1 MISSRYLLNA
11 AFIAM
16 TACLPIRAIAAS
28 AAAGQPSLTV
38 VNAGVES
45 EEDGPFAPADYAFL
59 PGQYVYFSFQISGY
73 KVKGDEYNGPRSMSV
88 SYKIELLDAKNVL
101 LTKAE
106 QEQIEQEIGTEDK
119 DWLPKRRFA
128 ALLPPLIGA
137 GTYHIHLVLTDLLD
151 KSQAVR
157 DFPFVLGGK
166 RVDSTG
172 GLAIQDFRFLRSDQD
187 GPGLEIAAFQPGDTV
202 WARFDMTGFKV
213 GPGNSVNLNYGL
225 SVLRP
230 DGTVLFKQEN
240 AAQQKFASSA
250 YPPQFVPGVLSVS
263 TTSDLQ
269 RGEYTMV
276 ISVRDNVGQTT
287 TQIRKEFRIE

>member
-1 MISSRYLLNA
+1 
-11 AFIAM
+11 
-16 TACLPIRAIAAS
+16 
-28 AAAGQPSLTV
+28 V
-38 VNAGVES
+38 
-45 EEDGPFAPADYAFL
+45 
-59 PGQYVYFSFQISGY
+59 
-73 KVKGDEYNGPRSMSV
+73 
-88 SYKIELLDAKNVL
+88 
-101 LTKAE
+101 KAE

-137 GTYHIHLVLTDLLD
+137 GTYHIHLMVTDLLD
-151 KSQAVR
+151 KSEAVR

-166 RVDSTG
+166 RVDSTA

-187 GPGLEIAAFQPGDTV
+187 GPGLEVAAFQPGDTV
-202 WARFDMTGFKV
+202 WVRFDMTGFKV
-213 GPGNSVNLNYGL
+213 GPENSVNLNYGL

-240 AAQQKFASSA
+240 AAQQKFSSSP
-250 YPPQFVPGVLSVS
+250 YPPQFVPGVLSLS

-287 TQIRKEFRIE
+287 AKIQRKFRIE